1 MLSSTD
7 TIRMLH
13 KTNNLQYYFFQK
25 FMVVDTLL
33 NSLLFTFL
41 TSTGIPRVTQQIL
54 CITKTHVGHISYSP
68 KEYFHTDKNI

>member
-1 MLSSTD
+1 MA
-7 TIRMLH
+7 
-13 KTNNLQYYFFQK
+13 
-25 FMVVDTLL
+25 VDTLL

-54 CITKTHVGHISYSP
+54 CITETNVAYISYSP